1 MITQLINVLFSA
13 VITTKKKLSMKNVD
27 LHFLVVIIQN
37 LNKSALRYSPSLSSP
52 LSLSLSSPPL
62 FLFSPFSS
70 LLIEQLDFIYGSGAL
85 YMIIFLLIY

>member
-27 LHFLVVIIQN
+27 LHFLAVIIQN
-37 LNKSALRYSPSLSSP
+37 LNKSALRYSPSLSRP
-52 LSLSLSSPPL
+52 TLSLSPPPL